1 MQCESLK
8 IIKPN
13 CHFNFRISLPLLCT
27 TQIHLARK
35 KVLYFFLFFFYIY
48 IYIYTQVHIYT
59 EQKTLY
65 KMEHRWSY
73 GQYGAGHWEKATPWG
88 FCSRLLFP
96 SQLLAVF
103 PGAKVW
109 IQRSEWV
116 ISINLVPHVC
126 SIARQQVA
134 ARHPHPA
141 ISFWWLRLLLY

>member
-35 KVLYFFLFFFYIY
+35 KVLYIY
-48 IYIYTQVHIYT
+48 IFIYLYT
-59 EQKTLY
+59 SADLHRAKNRLY
-65 KMEHRWSY
+65 KMEHPWSY
-73 GQYGAGHWEKATPWG
+73 GQYGAGHWEKVTPWG
-88 FCSRLLFP
+88 FCSHLLFP

>member
-8 IIKPN
+8 IIKLN

-35 KVLYFFLFFFYIY
+35 KDFLYIY
-48 IYIYTQVHIYT
+48 IFIHKYTFTQSTRKTDSIKLNIPDLLGSIVLDT
-59 EQKTLY
+59 EKKFLCEASPPICY
-65 KMEHRWSY
+65 FSPCFL
-73 GQYGAGHWEKATPWG
+73 AI
-88 FCSRLLFP
+88 FP
-96 SQLLAVF
+96 SDKAAV
-103 PGAKVW
+103 KVW